1 MSTTIRSFVSV
12 AGFRRGAASTAL
24 AYFAAVASTAVSAA
38 QCPFDNG
45 ASDAVN
51 DGLVLTRYALG
62 ITGSPLVASTK
73 YASLDPMQVKNNI
86 ECVGCALDM
95 NGDGAIDTV
104 DTTIIARHLSG
115 FKGASLTAGLAL
127 GVAPSASRPT
137 TAAIT
142 SFLASGCALGG
153 AINAWTLGGNAFGA
167 AGVIGTTDAFP
178 VTLQSGGASV
188 NVFVPGGDGLR
199 IVQSGVA
206 SAPNV
211 INGSMS
217 NEVVAGVRGATIAGG
232 GITDGTDPGY
242 GAAKR
247 NRVTDI
253 YGTVGGGWGN
263 RAGDDAS
270 APNSS
275 VGATV
280 AGGLSNTAGGG
291 GSAVSG
297 GSANAANGLYSA
309 IGGGLNNTSSASFSK
324 VAGGEQNF
332 ATGQHSSVGGGRS
345 NQATG
350 SFSAVVGGGG
360 NIASAHGSFI
370 GGGGYC
376 CSGVETTNYPNTV
389 TGRGGAI
396 VGGYQNSVA
405 GAASFIG
412 GGYLNS
418 ITGTELTTYGAAV
431 AGGVSNSVSA
441 NFASVGGGEANIAS
455 ASNSVVAGGASNTAS
470 AAYSSVPGGLA
481 GRARLYGQTASAAG
495 TFSIAPGT
503 AQATQYVLRN
513 RTTDANQN
521 WLYLDG
527 VSETLVF
534 EPGRAGLLDVQV
546 VAFAEGTGFSASYA
560 FKCHYVVV
568 VGGAAIQPN
577 GCNKAVIYES
587 ETAWDAN
594 VAFAPGPNSAFGI
607 SVYGLVGRNIR
618 WVATVRATEVSGL

>member
-1 MSTTIRSFVSV
+1 MVTSICSSFYV
-12 AGFRRGAASTAL
+12 ARFRRGAAAAAL
-24 AYFAAVASTAVSAA
+24 ACVAATAPSAVSAA
-38 QCPFDNG
+38 QCPFDSA

-51 DGLVLTRYALG
+51 DGLVLARYALG
-62 ITGSPLVASTK
+62 ITGNPLVASTK
-73 YASLDPMQVKNNI
+73 YASLDPLQVKNNI

-115 FKGASLTAGLAL
+115 FTGASLTAGLAL
-127 GVAPSASRPT
+127 GTAPSASRPT

-153 AINAWTLGGNAFGA
+153 AINAWTLGGNAFGV

-178 VTLQSGGASV
+178 VTVQSGGASV

-211 INGSMS
+211 VNGSS
-217 NEVVAGVRGATIAGG
+217 ANEVVAGVRGATIAGG
-232 GITDGTDPGY
+232 GITDGTDPGF
-242 GAAKR
+242 GAAAK

-270 APNSS
+270 GPNSA

-280 AGGLSNTAGGG
+280 AGGLGNTAGGG
-291 GSAVSG
+291 GSAVAG
-297 GSANAANGLYSA
+297 GSANAANGLRSA
-309 IGGGLNNTSSASFSK
+309 IGGGLNNTASGSWSK
-324 VAGGEQNF
+324 VGGGESNF
-332 ATGQHSSVGGGRS
+332 ATGQHSSVGGGKS

-350 SFSAVVGGGG
+350 TFSVVVGGGG
-360 NIASAHGSFI
+360 NTASAHGSFI
-370 GGGGYC
+370 GAGGFC
-376 CSGVETTNYPNTV
+376 CSGGETTSYPNTV
-389 TGRGGAI
+389 TGRGGSI

-418 ITGTELTTYGAAV
+418 ITGTEATTYGAAV
-431 AGGVSNSVSA
+431 LGGVSNTVSA
-441 NFASVGGGEANIAS
+441 NYASVGGGDSNIAA
-455 ASNSVVAGGASNTAS
+455 ASNAVVAGGASNTAS
-470 AAYSSVPGGLA
+470 AAYASVPGGLA
-481 GRARLYGQTASAAG
+481 GRARLHGQTASAAG
-495 TFSIAPGT
+495 TFSATAGT

-513 RTTDANQN
+513 RTSDANQN

-527 VSETLVF
+527 FAAALVF

-560 FKCHYVVV
+560 FRCHYVVV
-568 VGGAAIQPN
+568 VGGAAIQPT
-577 GCNKAVIYES
+577 GCNKAVIFES
-587 ETAWDAN
+587 EAAWDAN
-594 VAFAPGPNSAFGI
+594 VSFAPGTTSAFGI
-607 SVYGLVGRNIR
+607 SVTGLVGRNIR
-618 WVATVRATEVSGL
+618 WVATVRATEVSVL